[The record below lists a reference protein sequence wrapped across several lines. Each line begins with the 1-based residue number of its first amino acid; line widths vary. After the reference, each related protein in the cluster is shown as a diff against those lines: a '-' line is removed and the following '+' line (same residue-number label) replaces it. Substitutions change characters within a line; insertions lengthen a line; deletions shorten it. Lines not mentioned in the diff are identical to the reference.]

1 MGKFVAT
8 FQQATPVR
16 RGLSGT
22 SLILV
27 LLGACLFVYLIG
39 PMLYFLVALPWSS
52 LTSALSDTEAW
63 QALSTSLIS
72 ATVATLLIGL
82 FGVPL
87 GYLLARFTFPGKTL
101 VNLLIYL
108 PIVFPP
114 VVSGIMLL
122 ILFGPYGPIGGPLT
136 AIGWELDD
144 TITGI
149 ILAQMFVAAPFV
161 VVAARTAFEA
171 IDPKLE
177 QVAATLGQNRWRL
190 FWRVSLPLA
199 RGGILAGLI
208 LGWMRA
214 LGEFGATV
222 VMAYHPYTLPV
233 YTYVQLTGI
242 GITAA
247 LPLALL
253 SLGASVIVL
262 ALILLVQ
269 RRFGGQ
275 RLL

>member
-8 FQQATPVR
+8 FQQSLLVR
-16 RGLSGT
+16 RGPSGAG
-22 SLILV
+22 LILV
-27 LLGACLFVYLIG
+27 LLGACLFAYLLG
-39 PMLYFLVALPWSS
+39 PLLYFLIALPWSS
-52 LTSALSDTEAW
+52 LGSALSDPEAW

-72 ATVATLLIGL
+72 ATIATLLIGL

-108 PIVFPP
+108 PVVFPP
-114 VVSGIMLL
+114 VVSGIVLL
-122 ILFGPYGPIGGPLT
+122 VLFGPYGPIGGPLA

-177 QVAATLGQNRWRL
+177 QVAATLGQDRWRL

-208 LGWMRA
+208 LAWMRA

-242 GITAA
+242 GITGA